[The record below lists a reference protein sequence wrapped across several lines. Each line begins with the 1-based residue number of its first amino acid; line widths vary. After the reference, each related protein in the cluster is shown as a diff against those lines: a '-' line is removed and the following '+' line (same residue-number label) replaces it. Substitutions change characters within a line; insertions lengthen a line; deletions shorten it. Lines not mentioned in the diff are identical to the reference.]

1 KFVFS
6 TSEAYLIEDGK
17 ITAPVKGATLIG
29 NGPECMSR
37 VSMVGNDLSLD
48 SGVGTCGKDGQ
59 SVPLA
64 DVFEDFA
71 GRGRGLVLRGFMLS
85 LTDQRAQLLT
95 VCVGVFGNELLQH
108 VVGPG
113 HQAVAPTFQIVEAF
127 VVLTR
132 RSVELIEQHQDFIQI
147 LIAHQLAD
155 ELNVAFARNVR
166 GVLGSI
172 GQCPTQRV
180 GQWQLGQHIGLECR
194 QAFAQLHQSMQ
205 LSFDLGF
212 AFLSVEGV
220 VNLMENVMSASES
233 VGPQALPALQ
243 QQVEEIV
250 AEARRQGATACEVAV
265 SLEQGLSTSVR
276 QREVETVEFNRDQGF
291 GITLYV
297 GHRKGSASTSAS
309 GPDAIRE
316 TVAAALAIAKHTS
329 EDESSGL
336 ADAAL
341 MAKEQPDFD
350 LFHPWDI
357 TPEQA
362 IERALICEAAA
373 FDADSR
379 IKNADGTTLNVH
391 QGCRVYGN
399 SHGFIGGY
407 ASTRHSLSCVMI
419 AEGEGQMQRDYWYD
433 VNRRGDQLMDARLI
447 GQKAAERAA
456 SRLGARPVP
465 TCEVPVLFSAE
476 LAGGLFGSFLGA
488 VSGGNLYR
496 KSSFLEG
503 AIGQRLFPEW
513 MTIDERPH
521 LVGAMGS
528 SAFDGDGLATY
539 AKPFVENGDL
549 VSYILSTY
557 SGRKLGLPSTANAGG
572 VHNLFVS
579 HGTEDQAAL
588 IRRMGRGLL
597 VTELMGSGLNMVT
610 GDYSRGAAG
619 FWIENGEIQFPVQ
632 EVTIAGNM
640 RDMFKQIVAVG
651 NDLEMRSN
659 IRTGSVLIEK
669 MMVAGS

>member
-1 KFVFS
+1 M
-6 TSEAYLIEDGK
+6 
-17 ITAPVKGATLIG
+17 
-29 NGPECMSR
+29 N
-37 VSMVGNDLSLD
+37 
-48 SGVGTCGKDGQ
+48 
-59 SVPLA
+59 
-64 DVFEDFA
+64 
-71 GRGRGLVLRGFMLS
+71 
-85 LTDQRAQLLT
+85 
-95 VCVGVFGNELLQH
+95 
-108 VVGPG
+108 
-113 HQAVAPTFQIVEAF
+113 AVQ
-127 VVLTR
+127 
-132 RSVELIEQHQDFIQI
+132 
-147 LIAHQLAD
+147 
-155 ELNVAFARNVR
+155 
-166 GVLGSI
+166 
-172 GQCPTQRV
+172 
-180 GQWQLGQHIGLECR
+180 
-194 QAFAQLHQSMQ
+194 
-205 LSFDLGF
+205 
-212 AFLSVEGV
+212 
-220 VNLMENVMSASES
+220 S

-243 QQVEEIV
+243 EQVEQII
-250 AEARRQGATACEVAV
+250 AEAKRQGASACEVAV

-297 GHRKGSASTSAS
+297 GQRKGSASTSAS

-329 EDESSGL
+329 EDSASGL

-341 MAKEQPDFD
+341 MAREQPDFD
-350 LFHPWDI
+350 LYHAWDI

-362 IERALICEAAA
+362 IEQALACEAAA

-379 IKNADGTTLNVH
+379 IKNADGTTLNTH

-419 AEGEGQMQRDYWYD
+419 AEAEGQMQRDYWYD
-433 VNRRGDQLMDARLI
+433 VSRRGELLASPQSI
-447 GQKAAERAA
+447 GQRAAQRAA

-503 AIGQRLFPEW
+503 TMGQRLFPEW
-513 MTIDERPH
+513 LTLDERPH
-521 LVGAMGS
+521 LRGGMAS

-539 AKPFVENGDL
+539 AKPFVENGHL
-549 VSYILSTY
+549 VSYVLGTY
-557 SGRKLGLPSTANAGG
+557 SGRKLGLPSTANSGG
-572 VHNLFVS
+572 VHNLFVT
-579 HGTEDQAAL
+579 HGVEDQDAL

-619 FWIENGEIQFPVQ
+619 FWVENGEIQFPVQ
-632 EVTIAGNM
+632 EITIAGNM
-640 RDMFKQIVAVG
+640 KDMFQQIVAIG
-651 NDLEMRSN
+651 SDLETRSN
-659 IRTGSVLIEK
+659 IHTGSVLIER
-669 MMVAGS
+669 MTVAGS

>member
-1 KFVFS
+1 
-6 TSEAYLIEDGK
+6 
-17 ITAPVKGATLIG
+17 
-29 NGPECMSR
+29 
-37 VSMVGNDLSLD
+37 
-48 SGVGTCGKDGQ
+48 
-59 SVPLA
+59 
-64 DVFEDFA
+64 
-71 GRGRGLVLRGFMLS
+71 
-85 LTDQRAQLLT
+85 
-95 VCVGVFGNELLQH
+95 
-108 VVGPG
+108 
-113 HQAVAPTFQIVEAF
+113 
-127 VVLTR
+127 
-132 RSVELIEQHQDFIQI
+132 
-147 LIAHQLAD
+147 
-155 ELNVAFARNVR
+155 
-166 GVLGSI
+166 
-172 GQCPTQRV
+172 
-180 GQWQLGQHIGLECR
+180 
-194 QAFAQLHQSMQ
+194 
-205 LSFDLGF
+205 
-212 AFLSVEGV
+212 
-220 VNLMENVMSASES
+220 MSASES

-243 QQVEEIV
+243 QQVEQIV
-250 AEARRQGATACEVAV
+250 AEAKRQGATACEVAV
-265 SLEQGLSTSVR
+265 SLEQGLSTTVR

-329 EDESSGL
+329 EDEASGL

-341 MAKEQPDFD
+341 MAKDQPDFD
-350 LFHPWDI
+350 LYHPWDI

-433 VNRRGDQLMDARLI
+433 VNRRGELLMDATLI

-476 LAGGLFGSFLGA
+476 LAGGLFGSFMGA
-488 VSGGNLYR
+488 ISGGNLYR

-619 FWIENGEIQFPVQ
+619 FWVENGEIQFAVQ

-651 NDLEMRSN
+651 SDLELRSN

>member
-1 KFVFS
+1 
-6 TSEAYLIEDGK
+6 
-17 ITAPVKGATLIG
+17 
-29 NGPECMSR
+29 
-37 VSMVGNDLSLD
+37 
-48 SGVGTCGKDGQ
+48 
-59 SVPLA
+59 
-64 DVFEDFA
+64 
-71 GRGRGLVLRGFMLS
+71 
-85 LTDQRAQLLT
+85 
-95 VCVGVFGNELLQH
+95 
-108 VVGPG
+108 
-113 HQAVAPTFQIVEAF
+113 
-127 VVLTR
+127 
-132 RSVELIEQHQDFIQI
+132 
-147 LIAHQLAD
+147 
-155 ELNVAFARNVR
+155 
-166 GVLGSI
+166 
-172 GQCPTQRV
+172 
-180 GQWQLGQHIGLECR
+180 
-194 QAFAQLHQSMQ
+194 
-205 LSFDLGF
+205 
-212 AFLSVEGV
+212 
-220 VNLMENVMSASES
+220 MSASES

-243 QQVEEIV
+243 QQVEQIV
-250 AEARRQGATACEVAV
+250 AEAKRQGATACEVAV
-265 SLEQGLSTSVR
+265 SLEQGLSTTVR

-329 EDESSGL
+329 EDEASGL

-341 MAKEQPDFD
+341 MAKDQPNFD
-350 LFHPWDI
+350 LYHPWDI

-362 IERALICEAAA
+362 IERALVCEAAA

-433 VNRRGDQLMDARLI
+433 VNRRGELLMDARLI

-476 LAGGLFGSFLGA
+476 LAGGLFGSLLGA
-488 VSGGNLYR
+488 ISGGNLYR

-619 FWIENGEIQFPVQ
+619 FWVENGEIQFAVQ

-651 NDLEMRSN
+651 SDLELRSN

-669 MMVAGS
+669 MMVAGG